1 VRLGFVTRVTAGA
14 DAHARLPMIVAVH
27 GLGDRPE
34 DFATLFDA
42 LPFAA
47 RVVALRGVTPYG
59 DGFTWF
65 PPGEA
70 DRDPAAFLAQWA
82 PAEEALT
89 ARLTEARNRVREVA
103 VSDQVILRAAT
114 LCQAL
119 GTDGLRGELTLMRAA
134 RAAAALSGHGEV
146 SDAHLKQVATLAL
159 RHRLRRNV
167 LDEVGSTVRV
177 ERALTEAFAA

>member
-1 VRLGFVTRVTAGA
+1 VLIGSGNPEEGELRPQLLDRFGLCLEVKTPDQLATRVEVVKRRTA
-14 DAHARLPMIVAVH
+14 
-27 GLGDRPE
+27 
-34 DFATLFDA
+34 F
-42 LPFAA
+42 
-47 RVVALRGVTPYG
+47 
-59 DGFTWF
+59 
-65 PPGEA
+65 